1 MKRQE
6 YKVNLKAVVQESISK
21 FNERT
26 KSSYQLVE
34 TLKQELG
41 TIEIQILDN
50 ESKPISRV
58 FVAGSRDID
67 LIQEGYERFI
77 GTCMDS
83 FLRISNKFQ

>member
-6 YKVNLKAVVQESISK
+6 YKVDLKAVVQESISK

-26 KSSYQLVE
+26 KSSYVLSE
-34 TLKQELG
+34 TLKQEKG
-41 TIEIQILDN
+41 TIEIQILNNDG
-50 ESKPISRV
+50 KPISST
-58 FVAGSRDID
+58 FVAGSKDTD

-83 FLRISNKFQ
+83 FLRLSNKF

>member
-6 YKVNLKAVVQESISK
+6 YKVDLKSVVQQSISK
-21 FNERT
+21 FNDRT
-26 KSSYQLVE
+26 KSSYHLVE

-50 ESKPISRV
+50 DSKPISRV
-58 FVAGSRDID
+58 FVAGSKNTD

-77 GTCMDS
+77 GTCVDS
-83 FLRISNKFQ
+83 FLRLSNNF